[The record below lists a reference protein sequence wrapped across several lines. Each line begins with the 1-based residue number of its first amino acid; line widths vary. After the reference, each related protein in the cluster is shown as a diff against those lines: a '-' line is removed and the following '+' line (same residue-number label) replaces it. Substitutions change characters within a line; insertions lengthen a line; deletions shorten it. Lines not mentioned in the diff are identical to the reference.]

1 MDMVSTSPAFLQGRN
16 ILGKNFS
23 EIPYEPSKQVII
35 GNDVWI
41 GEGGCILS
49 GVKIGD
55 GSIVGAHAVVTKDV
69 EPYTIVAGVP
79 ARELKKRFD
88 KKIIERLLEIK
99 WWDWNDEEI
108 SRMSMFFDSPQKLI
122 EKIDSKQL

>member
-1 MDMVSTSPAFLQGRN
+1 MDMVSTSPVFLQGRN
-16 ILGKNFS
+16 ILRKNFS
-23 EIPYEPSKQVII
+23 EIPYESSRQVII

-41 GEGGCILS
+41 GAGACILS

-55 GSIVGAHAVVTKDV
+55 GSIIGARAVVTKDV

-79 ARELKKRFD
+79 ARELRKRFD

-108 SRMSMFFDSPQKLI
+108 RRKSVFFDSPQKLI
-122 EKIDSKQL
+122 EKIDLQQL